1 MGTHIAGNTDT
12 MDTSVIGIL
21 GAGTMGSGIAQVS
34 AVSGYRTVLVDIDAR
49 MLEQGL
55 GAINDNLHRQA
66 AKGTID
72 EQCMRDALGRIT
84 TSGALDA
91 LNECFLIVEAVVEK
105 KDVKCAIFADLAHR
119 VDPACILASN
129 TSTISITAL
138 AAAAANPERVI
149 GMHFMNPAPIMQ
161 LVEVVRGLQTA
172 DAVHRTVI
180 ETAKRMGKIPVT
192 VNDSPGFVS
201 NRLLLPMINEAVIVL
216 QEGVA
221 DAEAIDTVM
230 KLGMHH
236 PMGPLA
242 LADFIG
248 LDVCLFIM
256 EVLHNDLGDP
266 KYRPAPLLRRMVA
279 AGYLGRKTKRGFYS
293 Y

>member
-1 MGTHIAGNTDT
+1 MEKHIAEKADT

-55 GAINDNLHRQA
+55 GAIDGNLHRQA
-66 AKGTID
+66 AKGAID

-84 TSGALDA
+84 TSGSLDA
-91 LNECFLIVEAVVEK
+91 LSDCFLIVEAVIEK
-105 KDVKCAIFADLAHR
+105 KEVKQSIFADLARR

-129 TSTISITAL
+129 TSTISITAI
-138 AAAAANPERVI
+138 AAAAANPERVV

-230 KLGMHH
+230 KLGMNH

-256 EVLHNDLGDP
+256 EVLHN
-266 KYRPAPLLRRMVA
+266 
-279 AGYLGRKTKRGFYS
+279 
-293 Y
+293 